1 VLKLLPRFL
10 IASVINLL
18 LVTVASAH
26 EEEATIPV
34 QLPLTPK
41 LDEVI
46 ASVSSNL
53 VISAFLIIA
62 VFVILTVLVKE
73 KGDTL
78 KKILFGGIVLPVI
91 IVTIFLVGSTIYLNL
106 SSATGG
112 PVHWHADF
120 QVWNCGQKVD
130 LVDPQGLSNKVGTAT
145 FHEHNDDRIHVE
157 GVVINRSDASLG
169 NFFKFIDGE
178 FSSDDLKLET
188 TRGLLNIHDGDLC
201 PNDQPGSLQT
211 FLYATKNGIFNQ
223 IKLKNPQDYIIS
235 PYGSIPPGDCIII
248 EFDSTLKEKT
258 DKLCDSYKLHLE
270 KEEIRHGS

>member
-1 VLKLLPRFL
+1 MLKLLPGFL
-10 IASVINLL
+10 IANVANLL

-73 KGDTL
+73 KGETL

-145 FHEHNDDRIHVE
+145 FHEHNDNRIHVE
-157 GVVINRSDASLG
+157 GVVINQSDASLG
-169 NFFKFIDGE
+169 NFFKFIG
-178 FSSDDLKLET
+178 
-188 TRGLLNIHDGDLC
+188 GLD
-201 PNDQPGSLQT
+201 
-211 FLYATKNGIFNQ
+211 NQ
-223 IKLKNPQDYIIS
+223 
-235 PYGSIPPGDCIII
+235 C
-248 EFDSTLKEKT
+248 FD
-258 DKLCDSYKLHLE
+258 
-270 KEEIRHGS
+270 